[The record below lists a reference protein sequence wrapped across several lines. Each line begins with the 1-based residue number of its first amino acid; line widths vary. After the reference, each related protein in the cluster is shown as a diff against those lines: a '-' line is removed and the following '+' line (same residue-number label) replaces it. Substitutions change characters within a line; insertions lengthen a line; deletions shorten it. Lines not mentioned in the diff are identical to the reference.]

1 MNSSESAYSLT
12 QTLRHAHSV
21 SLMGHSSV
29 DPITGCPKVH
39 VHSSKL
45 LQSRKFATAIPAI
58 PVDNCEEVVNEV
70 LERRRLHSRVLER
83 DPSAFKKRNGPETTS
98 SLLHEGMVLNDFL
111 SGMHGL
117 KDQKDLDASK
127 VKRVVFS
134 RRKEIDAVEKED
146 REETLF
152 NSLPPIEDFIRPR
165 SSTTPRQTGYDSG
178 HIRSLLKS
186 DTFGPASSSQTSSE
200 RTRGL
205 LPPHSPNVDRFRGD
219 ARAMTLSRSK
229 TLLSRAATRS
239 HPPHTA
245 NSAATSSVGSVTTM
259 KDLFHD
265 TSNVYFDFD
274 GLNRTGS
281 GRLDLSGRP
290 SEGTLGYHGPAYSS
304 QERLLVDPLLKR
316 NTWHKSYV
324 QSVKDRQR
332 EDRAEQQRR
341 EQRRSQAALARTESQ
356 AILAFE
362 KHLVLAKHQ
371 VS

>member
-1 MNSSESAYSLT
+1 
-12 QTLRHAHSV
+12 
-21 SLMGHSSV
+21 
-29 DPITGCPKVH
+29 
-39 VHSSKL
+39 
-45 LQSRKFATAIPAI
+45 
-58 PVDNCEEVVNEV
+58 
-70 LERRRLHSRVLER
+70 
-83 DPSAFKKRNGPETTS
+83 
-98 SLLHEGMVLNDFL
+98 
-111 SGMHGL
+111 
-117 KDQKDLDASK
+117 
-127 VKRVVFS
+127 
-134 RRKEIDAVEKED
+134 
-146 REETLF
+146 
-152 NSLPPIEDFIRPR
+152 
-165 SSTTPRQTGYDSG
+165 
-178 HIRSLLKS
+178 
-186 DTFGPASSSQTSSE
+186 
-200 RTRGL
+200 
-205 LPPHSPNVDRFRGD
+205 
-219 ARAMTLSRSK
+219 MTLSRSK